1 MRKNL
6 LLSLT
11 ICMIATVVSAQKYHV
26 VGVERTRLTVDSTY
40 DFCKDNA
47 TARFIVP
54 YYNVIDSI
62 MSPVVGRM
70 ECAAEIEK
78 PESRMTNLLADIMLW
93 SGELCGETVDVG
105 VYNIGGIRSPMA
117 AGDVTYG
124 DVMSVSPFENKICF
138 LSLTGEALIELFSQM
153 ASTGGECVSKGVK
166 LVFTKDGKL
175 KSAKLN
181 GKDIK
186 PKKKYRIATN
196 DFLAQGNDKMLA
208 FKKKTDYVGF
218 DDKTYNAREVIAKY
232 FTYMMN
238 HGIKVNPQVEGRV
251 IVE

>member
-93 SGELCGETVDVG
+93 SGELCGEKVDVG

-186 PKKKYRIATN
+186 PKKKYRMSLVIPILPYLLSFAAGAMIYVVVEELIPEMSQGKHSNAATIFFMLGFSLML
-196 DFLAQGNDKMLA
+196 FLDVTLG
-208 FKKKTDYVGF
+208 
-218 DDKTYNAREVIAKY
+218 
-232 FTYMMN
+232 
-238 HGIKVNPQVEGRV
+238 
-251 IVE
+251 